1 MALEVEAL
9 HHYAE
14 AGMRLLEKH
23 LGLEICVG
31 IQEGGHLEDTVEDH
45 VRYVPFEPVLR
56 AEAEDVVS
64 KCRRLARVERDVD
77 LGRVDW
83 VCVYELIILS
93 IMAVVVLVPGVLR
106 ILGGECV

>member
-45 VRYVPFEPVLR
+45 V
-56 AEAEDVVS
+56 
-64 KCRRLARVERDVD
+64 
-77 LGRVDW
+77 
-83 VCVYELIILS
+83 
-93 IMAVVVLVPGVLR
+93 
-106 ILGGECV
+106 